1 MVIKIIIAH
10 IGNYD
15 STNDNDTGNNNNNE
29 YSYNDNKG

>member
-15 STNDNDTGNNNNNE
+15 STNDNDIGNNNNNE